1 MRPRTAAAAAVLALL
16 AGAAAGCG
24 GSSET
29 VTRTVT
35 TDSLPGTS
43 TAPVPAPPATAPAAT
58 TPAPPATAAAVVGED
73 RLPPPDALAGVREG
87 AARALGD
94 AQAFVD
100 ALYQAGDPV
109 KPSAVARLSAAGYA
123 GGILRDQVGQDPARG
138 LALFRTYALQLRDD
152 DAARAEVG
160 AAIDEVRASTTQ
172 PTRDLDLPDLPGAQ
186 GLHVDIE
193 QGAITGA
200 VTFVTFSSG
209 PFVYGLQGVSTNT
222 ATLPEDEIIGAARD
236 LYERVTAAP

>member
-1 MRPRTAAAAAVLALL
+1 MRPRTAAITAALALL

-35 TDSLPGTS
+35 TDGL
-43 TAPVPAPPATAPAAT
+43 PAAT
-58 TPAPPATAAAVVGED
+58 TASSASAPTTPGVTPPPATMSAAVGED
-73 RLPPPDALAGVREG
+73 RLPPPDALAGLRDGV
-87 AARALGD
+87 ARPLGD

-109 KPSAVARLSAAGYA
+109 KPSAVARLGASGYA

-138 LALFRTYALQLRDD
+138 LALFRTYAVALRDD

-160 AAIDEVRASTTQ
+160 AAIEEVQASTTQ

-209 PFVYGLQGVSTNT
+209 PYVYGLQGVSTNT
-222 ATLPEDEIIGAARD
+222 ATLPEDEIVGAARD

>member
-1 MRPRTAAAAAVLALL
+1 MRARAAAAAAASLALL

-24 GSSET
+24 GSSDT

-35 TDSLPGTS
+35 TDSLPGT
-43 TAPVPAPPATAPAAT
+43 VT
-58 TPAPPATAAAVVGED
+58 TPAPPATAPPATTPATPPAAAVGED
-73 RLPPPDALAGVREG
+73 SLPPSDALAGLRTGV
-87 AARALGD
+87 ARPLGD
-94 AQAFVD
+94 AQSFVD

-109 KPSAVARLSAAGYA
+109 KPSAVARLSASGYT

-138 LALFRTYALQLRDD
+138 IALFRTYAVALRDEA
-152 DAARAEVG
+152 AARAEVG
-160 AAIDEVRASTTQ
+160 AAIEEVRASTTQ
-172 PTRDLDLPDLPGAQ
+172 PTRDLDLSGLPGAQ

-209 PFVYGLQGVSTNT
+209 RYVYGLQGVSTNA

-236 LYERVTAAP
+236 LYERVAAAP

>member
-1 MRPRTAAAAAVLALL
+1 MRARAAAVAAASLALL

-35 TDSLPGTS
+35 TDSLPGTVP
-43 TAPVPAPPATAPAAT
+43 APAPPATSQ
-58 TPAPPATAAAVVGED
+58 APPATAAVGED
-73 RLPPPDALAGVREG
+73 RLPPPDALPGVRTG
-87 AARALGD
+87 VARPIGD
-94 AQAFVD
+94 AQSFVD

-109 KPSAVARLSAAGYA
+109 KPSAVARLSASGFA
-123 GGILRDQVGQDPARG
+123 GGILRDQVGQDPTRG
-138 LALFRTYALQLRDD
+138 IALFRTYAVALRDD
-152 DAARAEVG
+152 AVASAEVG

-172 PTRDLDLPDLPGAQ
+172 PTRDLDLSDLPGAQ

-209 PFVYGLQGVSTNT
+209 PYVYGLQGVSTNA
-222 ATLPEDEIIGAARD
+222 ATLPEDEIVGAARD